1 MTPPRGGLPPASRL
15 LRSADFERI
24 YSRRQ
29 SAAAGP
35 VVLYMAPHPVAD
47 APVRLGLSVS
57 RRIGC
62 AVVRNRWKRCLREV
76 FRGIRDDLPRG
87 TDCIVV
93 VRGGPP
99 PRGAEAAASLA
110 DTLLTLARRIAGRGG
125 APPRDRRSRKGGP

>member
-15 LRSADFERI
+15 LRPADFDRV
-24 YSRRQ
+24 YTHRQ

-57 RRIGC
+57 RRIGS

-76 FRGIRDDLPRG
+76 FRGVRDDLPRG

-99 PRGAEAAASLA
+99 PRGAEQAAALA
-110 DTLLTLARRIAGRGG
+110 DTLVTLARRIAGRGG
-125 APPRDRRSRKGGP
+125 TPRRDRRPRGGTR